1 MLSLPSIQT
10 VAPAPLAKPLLVVD
24 AVRPSSPQKSVEPAN
39 AISKE
44 RSRAENRLPEPGM
57 TALAELA
64 ASSSV
69 ALKRVGQ
76 SGRPAADNKAV
87 LGRPASE
94 VDDEPPSEKTAIQ
107 KALDTQVKSLLSNV
121 WRASAKAVDFLLGR
135 DAVERAEAQR
145 EAAIKRQADFWP
157 ILQSASDGQSP
168 RVSSDAGNAGSAV
181 VSYTSKGE
189 TNTGIADA
197 RGQLV
202 DVVA

>member
-1 MLSLPSIQT
+1 
-10 VAPAPLAKPLLVVD
+10 
-24 AVRPSSPQKSVEPAN
+24 VEPAN

-44 RSRAENRLPEPGM
+44 RSRAENRLPEPG
-57 TALAELA
+57 TSALAELA

-76 SGRPAADNKAV
+76 TGRTVADAKPASGRPVSDM
-87 LGRPASE
+87 
-94 VDDEPPSEKTAIQ
+94 DDEPPSEKTAIQ

-145 EAAIKRQADFWP
+145 EAAVKRQADFWP

-168 RVSSDAGNAGSAV
+168 RGASDAGNAGSAV

-189 TNTGIADA
+189 TNTGKGDA